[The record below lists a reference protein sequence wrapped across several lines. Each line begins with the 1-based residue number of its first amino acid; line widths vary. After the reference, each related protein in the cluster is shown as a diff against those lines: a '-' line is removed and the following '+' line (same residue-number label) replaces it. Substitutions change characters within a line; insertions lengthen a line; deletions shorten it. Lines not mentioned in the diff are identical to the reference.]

1 MRPLLLLRPEP
12 GLSASAER
20 ARALGLEVLTC
31 PLFEVEPVAWTAP
44 ETGGYDALLLTSASA
59 VRLGGEQLT
68 GLKAL
73 PVHAVGRATADAARA
88 AGFEVATVGDGNAAD
103 LLARL
108 PPDARLLHLAGG
120 DHRDSDDPRVSRR
133 IIYRAAEIRQP
144 ALPALSGL
152 VVAVYSPRAGRRLA
166 ELAAERGGTSIAA
179 ISDAAA
185 ATAGAGWERV
195 ELAERPDDSSLL
207 ALAAM
212 LCHTSPPT

>member
-1 MRPLLLLRPEP
+1 
-12 GLSASAER
+12 
-20 ARALGLEVLTC
+20 LTC
-31 PLFEVEPVAWTAP
+31 PLFEVEPVAWAAP
-44 ETGGYDALLLTSASA
+44 EAGGYDALLLTSANA

-152 VVAVYSPRAGRRLA
+152 VVAVHSP
-166 ELAAERGGTSIAA
+166 
-179 ISDAAA
+179 SDAAA